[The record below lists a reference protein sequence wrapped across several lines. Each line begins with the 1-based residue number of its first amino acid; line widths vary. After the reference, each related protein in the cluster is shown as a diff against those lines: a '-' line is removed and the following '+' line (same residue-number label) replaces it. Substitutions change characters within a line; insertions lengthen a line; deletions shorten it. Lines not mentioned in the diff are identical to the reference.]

1 MQPSTSDILTGGAE
15 QRGMRGWLQI
25 GVVLSVF
32 WFVWFDW
39 WLRKYAFD
47 TAWDVVTP
55 KRAVAVVDALS
66 LAVLWLVVWITV
78 MVGRWV
84 ASGFRRA
91 THEEAQGSG
100 R

>member
-1 MQPSTSDILTGGAE
+1 
-15 QRGMRGWLQI
+15 MRGWHRI
-25 GVVLSVF
+25 GLVLSVF

-55 KRAVAVVDALS
+55 KGAVAVVDALS
-66 LAVLWLVVWITV
+66 LAVLWSVVWIIV

-84 ASGFRRA
+84 AAGFRRA
-91 THEEAQGSG
+91 ANVEAQYSG
-100 R
+100 RQRGWEPRRRVPG

>member
-1 MQPSTSDILTGGAE
+1 
-15 QRGMRGWLQI
+15 MRGWLQI

-32 WFVWFDW
+32 WLVCFDW

-55 KRAVAVVDALS
+55 KGAVAVVDALS